1 MSVHVDEAEC
11 RQCRMHDGRGYGL
24 IEDTDW
30 SLGVA
35 TQDAAAA
42 AAADGGG
49 GAVVMMRVCR
59 IISQL
64 SVTNK

>member
-1 MSVHVDEAEC
+1 
-11 RQCRMHDGRGYGL
+11 MHDGRGYGL
-24 IEDTDW
+24 LEDTDW

-35 TQDAAAA
+35 TQDAAT

>member
-1 MSVHVDEAEC
+1 
-11 RQCRMHDGRGYGL
+11 MHDGRGYGL